1 MVIKFS
7 TCTFSEYKIA
17 PGHGMKYAEVNGKV
31 HTFISK
37 KTFRLYRQ
45 AKKPLSIRWTL
56 KWRTAHKKG
65 KVEDSKKNQRKE
77 KTVKQVKAIVGLS
90 LDEIQK
96 IKDQF
101 KDDRMGEA
109 MRQKYAQ
116 EIKDKK
122 KKFLDKQK
130 KSRGGDIKTDKFVAK
145 NVKTNVPKGAQAR
158 GAGGKK

>member
-7 TCTFSEYKIA
+7 TCSFSEYKIA
-17 PGHGMKYAEVNGKV
+17 PGHGIKYAEVNGKV

-37 KTFRLYRQ
+37 KMFKLFKQ
-45 AKKPLSIRWTL
+45 SKKPLSIRWTL
-56 KWRTAHKKG
+56 KWRTGHKKG
-65 KVEDSKKNQRKE
+65 KAEDTKKQQKRE
-77 KTVKQVKAIVGLS
+77 KTVRQVKAIVGLS

-101 KDDRMGEA
+101 KDEKMGEA
-109 MRQKYAQ
+109 IRQKYAQ

-130 KSRGGDIKTDKFVAK
+130 KNRGDAKVEKNIPK
-145 NVKTNVPKGAQAR
+145 NVKAAIPKGAQAR
-158 GAGGKK
+158 GKK

>member
-17 PGHGMKYAEVNGKV
+17 PGHGMKFAEVNGKI

-37 KTFRLYRQ
+37 KTFRLFRQ
-45 AKKPLSIRWTL
+45 SKKPLSIRWTL

-65 KVEDSKKNQRKE
+65 KVEENKRNQKKERV
-77 KTVKQVKAIVGLS
+77 VKQVKAIVGLS
-90 LDEIQK
+90 LEEIQK

-101 KDDRMGEA
+101 KDERMGEA

-122 KKFLDKQK
+122 KKFLDKQRK
-130 KSRGGDIKTDKFVAK
+130 ARGTDVKTNNPAPK
-145 NVKTNVPKGAQAR
+145 NMKTNVPKGAQAR
-158 GAGGKK
+158 GKK